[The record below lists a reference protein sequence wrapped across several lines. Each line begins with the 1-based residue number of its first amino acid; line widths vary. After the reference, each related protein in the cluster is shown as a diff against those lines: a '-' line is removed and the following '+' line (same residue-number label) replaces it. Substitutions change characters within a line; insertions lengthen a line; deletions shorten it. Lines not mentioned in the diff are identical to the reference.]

1 MRDLQIE
8 QDIAEH
14 FVDKWLRYEITDEE
28 LESCFDRFPLSVY
41 EEEVI

>member
-14 FVDKWLRYEITDEE
+14 FVDKWLRYEITDVELQACLDLVPLSTDEEE
-28 LESCFDRFPLSVY
+28 L
-41 EEEVI
+41 I